1 MIRDMSNDPATIARL
16 ERIERK
22 LDALLAALAEE
33 QEPQQHALATLDDGT
48 LDLDSD
54 WSATL

>member
-1 MIRDMSNDPATIARL
+1 MIPRMSNDPATDARL
-16 ERIERK
+16 ERIEKK

-54 WSATL
+54 WGKTL